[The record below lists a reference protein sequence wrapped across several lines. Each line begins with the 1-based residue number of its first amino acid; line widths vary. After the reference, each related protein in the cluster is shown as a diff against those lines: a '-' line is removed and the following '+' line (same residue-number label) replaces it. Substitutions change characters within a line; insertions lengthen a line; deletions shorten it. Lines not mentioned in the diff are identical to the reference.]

1 MSGPWRLPDTLSQ
14 PRGLVPVPLPYP
26 AGLTLVMSP
35 EDNSGWK
42 FILPEMKPYHL
53 QHPPGVLESHLQ
65 HSLITGHGRED
76 YRLAWGT
83 GGTVSWESGDWFWL
97 GHWLSV

>member
-1 MSGPWRLPDTLSQ
+1 
-14 PRGLVPVPLPYP
+14 
-26 AGLTLVMSP
+26 
-35 EDNSGWK
+35 
-42 FILPEMKPYHL
+42 MKPYRL

-65 HSLITGHGRED
+65 LSLITGHGRED

-83 GGTVSWESGDWFWL
+83 GGTVSWESGGWFWL